1 MTSLGPVPM
10 PVALL
15 AAGLAVAAVIAR
27 LLARALPGPRWATA
41 GTLTDMLIVGLIAGR
56 LAFVLAWW
64 PQYAADP
71 WAIVRPGDGGYLL
84 SVAIPA
90 GLAFG
95 VWRVRRRPELRRP
108 VVWGSAAGLVAW
120 ALLAG
125 AVALIQRSVVQLPD
139 VELTRLEG
147 GTVRLTE
154 LTGRPM
160 VVNLWATWCPP
171 CRREMP
177 ALAEAQARHPGV
189 TFVFANQGEGA
200 PVVREFLRGGVTV
213 LRNVVLDPASSVSR
227 ATGARGLPTTLFF
240 DAQGGLI
247 DVHMGELTR
256 AGLEQKLERFPPIQ
270 P

>member
-1 MTSLGPVPM
+1 MTSLGPIPLPLV
-10 PVALL
+10 LL
-15 AAGLAVAAVIAR
+15 VAGLAVAAIVAR

-41 GTLTDMLIVGLIAGR
+41 GTLLDMLLVGLVAGR
-56 LAFVLAWW
+56 LAFVLQWW

-84 SVAIPA
+84 WVAIPA
-90 GLAFG
+90 GLAYG
-95 VWRVRRRPELRRP
+95 AWRIRARSELRRP
-108 VVWGSAAGLVAW
+108 VAWGSVAGLAAW

-125 AVALIQRSVVQLPD
+125 AVTLMQRSVVRLPE

-147 GTVRLTE
+147 ETVRLTE
-154 LTGRPM
+154 LGGPM

-177 ALAEAQARHPGV
+177 VLAEAQARHLGL
-189 TFVFANQGEGA
+189 TFVFVNQGEGDPA
-200 PVVREFLRGGVTV
+200 VREFLGGGTFA

-240 DAQGGLI
+240 DAQGALV

-256 AGLEQKLERFPPIQ
+256 ASLEQKLQRLAD
-270 P
+270 

>member
-10 PVALL
+10 PLVLL
-15 AAGLAVAAVIAR
+15 VAGLATAAIVAR

-41 GTLTDMLIVGLIAGR
+41 GTFLDMLLVGLVAGR
-56 LAFVLAWW
+56 LAFALQWW

-71 WAIVRPGDGGYLL
+71 WAIVRPGDGGYVWW
-84 SVAIPA
+84 VAVPA

-95 VWRVRRRPELRRP
+95 AWRVRSRPELRRP
-108 VVWGSAAGLVAW
+108 VAWGSAAGLMAW

-125 AVALIQRSVVQLPD
+125 AIALLQRFVVHLPD

-147 GTVRLTE
+147 ASVRLTE
-154 LTGRPM
+154 LDGPV

-177 ALAEAQARHPGV
+177 VLAEAQARHTSI
-189 TFVFANQGEGA
+189 TFVFVNQGEGA
-200 PVVREFLRGGVTV
+200 PDVGAFLRGAALN
-213 LRNVVLDPASSVSR
+213 LRNVVVDPSSSVSR

-240 DAQGGLI
+240 DAQGRLA

-256 AGLEQKLERFPPIQ
+256 AGLEHKLQRLQ
-270 P
+270 PDQR